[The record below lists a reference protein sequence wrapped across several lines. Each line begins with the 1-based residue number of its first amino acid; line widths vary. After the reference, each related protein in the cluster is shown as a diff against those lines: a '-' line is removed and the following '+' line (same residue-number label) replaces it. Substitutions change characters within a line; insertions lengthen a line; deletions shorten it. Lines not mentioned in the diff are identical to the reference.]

1 MKCLYKR
8 KLLLI
13 LLLILIT
20 FRSFNLPSYS
30 YSKLVSKTNSEKILF
45 IEYGSHAVPVLIQRL
60 HFDIEYELGADT
72 NSIITIY
79 LAWISI
85 IILLKSIVLLLDRR
99 KLIIALMTS
108 YFEGSKYK
116 YSIFVSE

>member
-1 MKCLYKR
+1 MKCIYKR

-30 YSKLVSKTNSEKILF
+30 YSKLVSKTNSEKFLF
-45 IEYGSHAVPVLIQRL
+45 IEYGNHAVPVLLQRI
-60 HFDIEYELGADT
+60 HFDIEYELGSDS

-79 LAWISI
+79 LAWIFI
-85 IILLKSIVLLLDRR
+85 TNFIKLKVLLLDRR

>member
-1 MKCLYKR
+1 MKYLYKR

-30 YSKLVSKTNSEKILF
+30 YSKLVSKANSEKFLF
-45 IEYGSHAVPVLIQRL
+45 IEYGNHAVPLLLQRI
-60 HFDIEYELGADT
+60 HFDIEYELGTDG

-79 LAWISI
+79 SAWIFI
-85 IILLKSIVLLLDRR
+85 AVLIKSKVLLLDRR

-116 YSIFVSE
+116 YSILISE